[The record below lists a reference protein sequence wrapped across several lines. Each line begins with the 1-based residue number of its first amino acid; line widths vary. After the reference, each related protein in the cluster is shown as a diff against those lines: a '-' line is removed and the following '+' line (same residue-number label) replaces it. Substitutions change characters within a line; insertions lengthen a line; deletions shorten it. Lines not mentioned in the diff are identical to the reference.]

1 VRDPRAGFVHVV
13 FVTAQ
18 AGRPMI
24 TVEKIGGTSMSRFED
39 VLRNIMLRDPNHV
52 YGRVY
57 VVSAYAGVT
66 NQLLEH
72 KKTGEPGIYARFAAG
87 TDYADAL
94 DALAARLIAINQDL
108 APVGLPLEVANGFI
122 ERRIALLRG
131 YLDSMRHV
139 MASGYVHRDSLLLAA
154 REMLA
159 AIGEAH
165 SAFNSV
171 EILGTK
177 GVRASLID
185 LTGFDDDDPL
195 TIDERIRSS
204 FQGID
209 PRDRV
214 VVATGYTKGV
224 EGIMREFDRG
234 YSEVTFSK
242 IAVEL
247 KVDEAVIH
255 KEFHLS
261 SADPEIVG
269 PGNTIVV
276 GKTNYDVAD
285 QLADVGMEA
294 IHPKAA
300 KPMELANIPIR
311 LKNAFEPE
319 HPGTLITKDFV
330 GKEARIEVIAGT
342 AKVAIVEIHDPL
354 MVGTVGFDLGV
365 MQILA
370 NHRISYIV
378 KATNANS
385 ISHIIWEKAATPALL
400 EELRARYDTVTVIPA
415 AVVCVIGSNLAIPG
429 VLARA
434 ARVLADNKINVIC
447 ISQSL
452 RQINMQFV
460 IDRAD
465 YKKAIVALNQALCL
479 ESSRLNGS
487 NAA

>member
-1 VRDPRAGFVHVV
+1 
-13 FVTAQ
+13 
-18 AGRPMI
+18 MI
-24 TVEKIGGTSMSRFED
+24 TVEKIGGTSMSRFDD
-39 VLRNIMLRDPNHV
+39 VLHNIMLRDPHHV

-87 TDYADAL
+87 TDYAAAL
-94 DALAARLIAINQDL
+94 DALVARLVAINHEL
-108 APVGLPLEVANGFI
+108 APVGLPLDVANGFI
-122 ERRIALLRG
+122 ERRMATLRG

-171 EILGTK
+171 EILKAK
-177 GVRASLID
+177 GVRASLMD

-195 TIDERIRSS
+195 TIDERIRAS
-204 FQGID
+204 FQAID
-209 PRDRV
+209 PREQV

-247 KVDEAVIH
+247 KVAEAVIH

-269 PGNTIVV
+269 AGNTIVV
-276 GKTNYDVAD
+276 GNTNYDVAD

-300 KPMELANIPIR
+300 KPMELSGIPIR
-311 LKNAFEPE
+311 LKNTFEPE

-330 GKEARIEVIAGT
+330 GKEARIEVIAGS

-370 NHRISYIV
+370 NHGISYIV

-385 ISHIIWEKAATPALL
+385 ISHIIWEKAATPALI
-400 EELRARYDTVTVIPA
+400 EELQARYDKVTVVRA

-434 ARVLADNKINVIC
+434 AQVLADNQINIIC
-447 ISQSL
+447 VSQSV
-452 RQINMQFV
+452 RQSNMQFV
-460 IDRAD
+460 IDRGD
-465 YKKAIVALNQALCL
+465 YKKAIIALNQALCL
-479 ESSRLNGS
+479 DSSQRNGS

>member
-1 VRDPRAGFVHVV
+1 
-13 FVTAQ
+13 
-18 AGRPMI
+18 M
-24 TVEKIGGTSMSRFED
+24 
-39 VLRNIMLRDPNHV
+39 
-52 YGRVY
+52 Y
-57 VVSAYAGVT
+57 
-66 NQLLEH
+66 
-72 KKTGEPGIYARFAAG
+72 
-87 TDYADAL
+87 
-94 DALAARLIAINQDL
+94 
-108 APVGLPLEVANGFI
+108 
-122 ERRIALLRG
+122 
-131 YLDSMRHV
+131 
-139 MASGYVHRDSLLLAA
+139 LAA

-159 AIGEAH
+159 ALGEAH

-171 EILGTK
+171 EILKAK
-177 GVRASLID
+177 GVRAYLMD

-195 TIDERIRSS
+195 TIDERIRTS
-204 FQGID
+204 FQAID
-209 PRDRV
+209 PREQV

-247 KVDEAVIH
+247 KVTEAVIH

-269 PGNTIVV
+269 AGNTIVV
-276 GKTNYDVAD
+276 GNTNYDVAD

-300 KPMELANIPIR
+300 KPMELAGIPIR
-311 LKNAFEPE
+311 LKNTFEPE

-330 GKEARIEVIAGT
+330 GKEARIEVIAGS

-370 NHRISYIV
+370 KHQISYIV

-385 ISHIIWEKAATPALL
+385 ISHIIWEKAVTQALID
-400 EELRARYDTVTVIPA
+400 ELQARYDQVTVVRA

-434 ARVLADNKINVIC
+434 AQVLADNQINIIC
-447 ISQSL
+447 VSQSV
-452 RQINMQFV
+452 RQSNMQFV
-460 IDRAD
+460 IDRGD
-465 YKKAIVALNQALCL
+465 YKKAIIALNQALCL
-479 ESSRLNGS
+479 DGSHRNGATLDVGAV
-487 NAA
+487 AATAP